1 MLNPGFDDQV
11 GDGLAACD
19 GYLTPVPGHAGIC
32 RGHGAPPNRR
42 RDKFRDFFRDS
53 ERLFRGFGGDGENLS
68 VEEAVNHAARRSG
81 AHCNRAERIANAL
94 PENFPQLGDTFQVLF
109 QVEERGKG
117 ERSSP

>member
-1 MLNPGFDDQV
+1 MVSPHVTAISRQFPAMQV
-11 GDGLAACD
+11 SAEVMAR
-19 GYLTPVPGHAGIC
+19 PRIW
-32 RGHGAPPNRR
+32 R